1 MRINYSLFFFAIF
14 IFLLAFDIRS
24 IEGSSKL
31 FIILRASLGLLI
43 GFFALRKIKYNKYSF
58 NLIIITLIFSSYI
71 FLVGLI
77 RGQEVFQLFSLTMPY
92 FFFLLGLII
101 VSSSLRDLT
110 DLKKLINLIFIF
122 ILISAIYRVSYV
134 LAFQKIPLEE
144 ARYAIISPTI
154 ILLFSYG
161 ITSLLFGY
169 KRNWLIP
176 ISLSI
181 FIILLSVTRTYLLVF
196 IAIFIFAIAIL
207 RIAPIIRNIGV
218 SGTIISISFIF
229 LFGTFSVT
237 SAFLDIWENRLLF
250 GDSILSDPTFLTRI
264 AEIMFQVRVLLE
276 SNINII
282 FGMGAA
288 AETRFASEFYTALSM
303 IFPQDY
309 EYLGAGVGHNNYIGL
324 IYVGGIFLGLT
335 FIYHQFHA
343 MWESF
348 IFLRIFFKKTQT
360 KRSETFLALWG
371 SFSTFGYLSYG
382 MLGGTF
388 GDRLGSLSFGIA
400 FGLMLLGIYK
410 LQKTYRIKQ

>member
-1 MRINYSLFFFAIF
+1 MRMNYSLFFFAIF

-43 GFFALRKIKYNKYSF
+43 GFFALRKIKYNKHSF

-122 ILISAIYRVSYV
+122 ILISVIFRFSYV
-134 LAFQKIPLEE
+134 LAFQKIPLVEV
-144 ARYAIISPTI
+144 RYAIISPTI

-207 RIAPIIRNIGV
+207 RVAPIIRNIGV

-229 LFGTFSVT
+229 LFGTLSVT

-264 AEIMFQVRVLLE
+264 AEIMFQVRVLIE

-324 IYVGGIFLGLT
+324 IYVGGIFLGLS

-343 MWESF
+343 MWKSF

-360 KRSETFLALWG
+360 KRSETFIALWG

-400 FGLMLLGIYK
+400 FGLMLLGIYR
-410 LQKTYRIKQ
+410 LQKINRI